1 MARTAV
7 SGRLS
12 WLVAT
17 VKETR
22 DETATARTLSLDVPG
37 WPGHLAGQHV
47 TAKLTAEDGYST
59 QRDYS
64 IASAPE
70 PDRFE
75 LTVQRLADGEVSP
88 YLTGVAGPGDQLEV
102 RGPIGGWFAWQAAD
116 PRPLLLLAGGSGVVP
131 LMSMIRTHAEAGS
144 QVPVRLI
151 YSART
156 PADVI
161 YQQELSERVRVSP
174 LTVSYLYTRTLYRPA
189 SAPQDTA
196 ASGPARRA
204 AGSCAATAT
213 AWTPAP
219 SPRWPSRR
227 RRTRRSS
234 SAARPASW
242 RRRRTCSSRQVTF
255 PAASRPNASVPPA
268 NTEPACTRRRS
279 SASRYAATPSSS
291 LLPMTCVAAA
301 STAGCAL
308 ATAQEVPAQA
318 SSGRSLGMSP
328 NAMTDCAPDPV
339 QCGDLGDDAGLGDA
353 GRGGLDE
360 PLAVGMGDADQAVED
375 GKRQGEQVVA
385 AVAEVPAE
393 QFGGRPGEQRGVVDA
408 RHGQVHVPVE
418 RLVERVG
425 GVPVRVLDRD
435 PDARHGRARSAAAA
449 AASAGG
455 AMRCRASIAPVRM
468 S

>member
-22 DETATARTLSLDVPG
+22 DETATARTLTLDVPG

-88 YLTGVAGPGDQLEV
+88 YLTGIAGPGDQLEV

-131 LMSMIRTHAEAGS
+131 LMSMIRTHAESGS

-151 YSART
+151 YSVRT

-196 ASGPARRA
+196 TSGPGPGAGRVLRRYGDRLDASSLAEVAFPPEADPAIFVCGPSGFVEAAADLLVA
-204 AGSCAATAT
+204 AG
-213 AWTPAP
+213 
-219 SPRWPSRR
+219 
-227 RRTRRSS
+227 
-234 SAARPASW
+234 
-242 RRRRTCSSRQVTF
+242 
-255 PAASRPNASVPPA
+255 
-268 NTEPACTRRRS
+268 
-279 SASRYAATPSSS
+279 
-291 LLPMTCVAAA
+291 
-301 STAGCAL
+301 
-308 ATAQEVPAQA
+308 
-318 SSGRSLGMSP
+318 
-328 NAMTDCAPDPV
+328 
-339 QCGDLGDDAGLGDA
+339 
-353 GRGGLDE
+353 
-360 PLAVGMGDADQAVED
+360 
-375 GKRQGEQVVA
+375 
-385 AVAEVPAE
+385 
-393 QFGGRPGEQRGVVDA
+393 
-408 RHGQVHVPVE
+408 HVPGSVQTE
-418 RLVERVG
+418 RFG
-425 GVPVRVLDRD
+425 PTG
-435 PDARHGRARSAAAA
+435 
-449 AASAGG
+449 
-455 AMRCRASIAPVRM
+455 
-468 S
+468 